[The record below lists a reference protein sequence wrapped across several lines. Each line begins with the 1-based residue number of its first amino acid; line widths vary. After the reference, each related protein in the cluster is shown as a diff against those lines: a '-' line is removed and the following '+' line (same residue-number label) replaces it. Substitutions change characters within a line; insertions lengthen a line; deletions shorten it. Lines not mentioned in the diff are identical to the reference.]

1 LSNEIPARRKPNK
14 TVAGKK
20 PLARTEHHG
29 RTVAVRAAF
38 FRDEIFFILSSRVMK
53 AAYALFFP

>member
-1 LSNEIPARRKPNK
+1 
-14 TVAGKK
+14 
-20 PLARTEHHG
+20 
-29 RTVAVRAAF
+29 VRAAF